1 MQVAIAVTG
10 RQVAVAV
17 AANRE
22 TDDAT
27 LVVACPCCCS
37 GCYCCYREVAVAANR
52 KTDDATI
59 VIVANAVLVVVLVI
73 VFVIMELLFVA

>member
-1 MQVAIAVTG
+1 MVLIG

-17 AANRE
+17 VANRE

-37 GCYCCYREVAVAANR
+37 GCYCCYQEVAVVANR
-52 KTDDATI
+52 ETDDATI
-59 VIVANAVLVVVLVI
+59 VIAGNAVLVVVLVI
-73 VFVIMELLFVA
+73 VLVIVELLFVVVA